1 VGDGETGHAESVG
14 VAWAPVTV
22 QAWFESSTA
31 EVEPGSSVVLVLGI
45 TNLGATTDSFSLA
58 PTGLAAAWTTV
69 RPPYITL
76 FGGAQATVEVEVEAP
91 RLPTTT
97 AGPVALGVRVVPHGD
112 PDDVEMTEI
121 TLDVAPTFDRRITL
135 LQPARRSR
143 RRAVFEML
151 LENLGNTQATCQMH
165 LIDPTG
171 RIDGRLD
178 PAAIGVEP
186 GGTGLVRLK
195 AVATRRQWERSS
207 RTIAF
212 RVEADQQGAPTAAAS
227 GTFVQAPMVPD
238 RIIARLVGPVLAAGL
253 VALAWFAVVRPAI
266 DDAAAD
272 AVAQR
277 PAPTVTTVPPPT
289 TDGADTGTDTGTGTG
304 TALGTPLS
312 TVLTSGG
319 PAGETSSQQYTVP
332 AGQTLLLS
340 DYLVQ
345 NPFGDAGMAR
355 LRIGERELEWDL
367 AVHLD
372 GIDVSNRLV
381 TPLAVGAGESIT
393 FEVDCSAVG
402 QEGGTGCSASAL
414 VVGRLV
420 PA

>member
-1 VGDGETGHAESVG
+1 M
-14 VAWAPVTV
+14 TV

-31 EVEPGSSVVLVLGI
+31 EVEPGSSVVLTLGI

-76 FGGAQATVEVEVEAP
+76 FGGAQATVEVEVDAP

-97 AGPVALGVRVVPHGD
+97 AGPVALGVRVVPHGN
-112 PDDVEMTEI
+112 PDDVEMSEI
-121 TLDVAPTFDRRITL
+121 TLHVAPTFDRRITL
-135 LQPARRSR
+135 LQPAQRSR
-143 RRAVFEML
+143 RRAVYEML
-151 LENLGNTQATCQMH
+151 LENLGNTQATCQLH

-171 RIDGRLD
+171 RIDGRFD
-178 PAAIGVEP
+178 PPAIGVEP

-195 AVATRRQWERSS
+195 VATTRRQWERRP

-212 RVEADQQGAPTAAAS
+212 RIEADQQGAPDAAAS
-227 GTFVQAPMVPD
+227 GTFVQAPMAPD
-238 RIIARLVGPVLAAGL
+238 GILGRVATLAIAAGA

-272 AVAQR
+272 AVARQ
-277 PAPTVTTVPPPT
+277 PAPAVTTIAPVT
-289 TDGADTGTDTGTGTG
+289 TDDTGGTGGTG
-304 TALGTPLS
+304 GEGGTSSGAASVGTPFS

-319 PAGETSSQQYTVP
+319 PAGETSTQGYTVP

-345 NPFGDAGMAR
+345 NPFGDTGMVR

-372 GIDVSNRLV
+372 GTDVSNRLV
-381 TPLAVGAGESIT
+381 TPLAVEAGQSVT

-402 QEGGTGCSASAL
+402 QEGGAGCSATAL

-420 PA
+420 PTT

>member
-1 VGDGETGHAESVG
+1 M
-14 VAWAPVTV
+14 TV
-22 QAWFESSTA
+22 QAWFETSTA
-31 EVEPGSSVVLVLGI
+31 EVEPGSSVVLTLGI

-112 PDDVEMTEI
+112 PDDVEMSEI
-121 TLDVAPTFDRRITL
+121 TLNVAPTFDRRITL
-135 LQPARRSR
+135 LQPAQRSR

-171 RIDGRLD
+171 RIDGRFD
-178 PAAIGVEP
+178 PPAIGVEP

-195 AVATRRQWERSS
+195 AVATRRQWERRS

-212 RVEADQQGAPTAAAS
+212 RVEADQQGAPTAAAA
-227 GTFVQAPMVPD
+227 GTFVQAPVAPD
-238 RIIARLVGPVLAAGL
+238 RILVRLVGPVLAAGL

-272 AVAQR
+272 AVAER
-277 PAPTVTTVPPPT
+277 PAPTVTTPTPT
-289 TDGADTGTDTGTGTG
+289 TDGTGTGTG
-304 TALGTPLS
+304 TDAGTGTGGNTSAGTVLGTPLS

-319 PAGETSSQQYTVP
+319 PAGQTSSQQYTVP
-332 AGQTLLLS
+332 TGQTLLLS

-345 NPFGDAGMAR
+345 NPFSDAGMAR
-355 LRIGERELEWDL
+355 LRIGDSELEWDL
-367 AVHLD
+367 AIHLD
-372 GIDVSNRLV
+372 GIDVSNRFV

-420 PA
+420 PD